1 MRVVALALIAFGAA
15 CAVLA
20 GPAGLA
26 HAEDSVSGITRSHA
40 LSLFGDVR
48 YGPQFQHFD
57 YVNPDAPKGGSVKF
71 WAMGTFDT
79 VNLFQLKGTKAAG
92 LGDLFDTLMV
102 QSMDEPAS
110 EYGLI
115 AESVEIPA
123 DHTWVRYNLRKEARF
138 NDGSPVTPDDVVWT
152 FDTLKAKGAPIYR
165 LYYADVLKAET
176 VGERGV
182 KFTFRSGDN
191 RELPSIVGELP
202 VLPKAYWQTRD
213 FEKTTLEAPLGSGPY
228 KIDSVDPGRSITYRR
243 VENYWAKDLPV
254 NRGRHNFDTMRYD
267 YYRDGTIALEAFKA
281 GQYDF
286 RQENVAKNWA
296 VGYDGPALRDGLI
309 KKEAIPHHLPEGM
322 QGFGYNLR
330 KPLFGDRR
338 VRQALGYLFNF
349 EWTNKNLFY
358 DAYTRT
364 DSYFSNSDLAS
375 SGLPSADELQI
386 LNKFKGEIPDEVF
399 TTVYAPP
406 KTDGTDNIRDNMR
419 AALRLLKEAGWS
431 IKDERL
437 VNDKTGEPFEFEML
451 LNQPEFER
459 VVLPFAQ
466 NLDRIGIKMNVRTI
480 DAAQYVERMKNFDF
494 DMTVVAIGSSLS
506 PGNELRDEWNS
517 AAADENGSSNEL
529 GVKSK
534 AVDALVDLVIA
545 APDRPSLVTRVHA
558 LDRVLLEG
566 YYVIPNWHISS
577 FRVAYW
583 DKFSRPQISPPYGL
597 PIEAWW
603 IDPNRAQTVEQKKVQ
618 EPKQ

>member
-1 MRVVALALIAFGAA
+1 MRSRILALIALAA
-15 CAVLA
+15 TSLSAPAQAV
-20 GPAGLA
+20 
-26 HAEDSVSGITRSHA
+26 DGITKSHG
-40 LSLFGDVR
+40 LSLFGDLK

-57 YVNPDAPKGGSVKF
+57 YVNPDAPKGGSIKYS
-71 WAMGTFDT
+71 ALGTFDT
-79 VNLFQLKGTKAAG
+79 VNPYQLKGTKATG

-102 QSMDEPAS
+102 RSEDEPAS

-123 DHTWVRYNLRKEARF
+123 DRTWVQYDLRKEARF
-138 NDGSPVTPDDVVWT
+138 NDGSPITPDDVVWT
-152 FDTLKAKGAPIYR
+152 FETLKAKGAPFFR
-165 LYYADVLKAET
+165 LYYADVLKAERI
-176 VGERGV
+176 GEHGV
-182 KFTFRSGDN
+182 KFTFRTGTN
-191 RELPSIVGELP
+191 RELPSIVGEMP

-213 FEKTTLEAPLGSGPY
+213 FEKTTLEPPLGSGPY
-228 KIDSVDPGRSITYRR
+228 EIESVDPGRSITYRR
-243 VENYWAKDLPV
+243 VKTYWAKDLPV
-254 NRGRHNFDTMRYD
+254 NRGRYNIDTVRYD

-286 RQENVAKNWA
+286 RLENVAKNWA
-296 VGYDGPALRDGLI
+296 IGYDGPALRDGLI
-309 KKEAIPHHLPEGM
+309 KKEEIPHHLPEGM

-330 KPLFGDRR
+330 KPLFEDRR
-338 VRQALGYLFNF
+338 VRRALGYLFNF

-358 DAYTRT
+358 GAYTRT
-364 DSYFSNSDLAS
+364 DSYFSNSELAS

-386 LNKFKGEIPDEVF
+386 LDKFKGEIPDDVF

-419 AALRLLKEAGWS
+419 AALSLLKEAGWS

-437 VNDKTGEPFEFEML
+437 VNDKTGEAFEFEML

-466 NLDRIGIKMNVRTI
+466 NLNRIGIKMNVRTI

-494 DMTVVAIGSSLS
+494 DMTIVAKAASLS

-517 AAADENGSSNEL
+517 AAADEKGSSNEL

-566 YYVIPNWHISS
+566 YYVIPNWHINS

-603 IDPNRAQTVEQKKVQ
+603 SDPARAATVEEKKGQ